1 MKGPKLPGFSQGFD
15 GVMQYFAEAFGRIFG
30 PDDNSYPATGV
41 QPFEG
46 DAYVERVE
54 NF

>member
-1 MKGPKLPGFSQGFD
+1 MKDLKLSGFSQIFG

-46 DAYVERVE
+46 DAHTEKAE
-54 NF
+54 TL